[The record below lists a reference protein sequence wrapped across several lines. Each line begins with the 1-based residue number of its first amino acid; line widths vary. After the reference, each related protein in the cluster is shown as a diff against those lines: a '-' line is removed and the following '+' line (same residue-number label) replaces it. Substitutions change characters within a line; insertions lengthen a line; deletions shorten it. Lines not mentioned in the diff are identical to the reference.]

1 MDYKNLIVEKSD
13 KICKISFNRP
23 KALNA
28 LNTEV
33 LEELDKLLDEIEK
46 DDETFVVVF
55 TGEGKAFVAGADI
68 GEMKDK
74 NLIEGKK
81 FAQLGHKVF
90 RKIELLEKPVIA
102 AVNGYALG
110 GGCELAMS
118 CDIRIAGEKAKFGQ
132 PEVGLGIT
140 PGFGGTQRLSRL
152 VGSAKAK
159 ELIFT
164 ADTISAQEA
173 EKIGLVNKVVSQE
186 ELINETMNMAN
197 KITSKGQ
204 VAVRFSKNAINR
216 GIETDIDTALDIEIN
231 LFGMCFATEDQKEG
245 MKAFTEKRKAEFKN
259 K

>member
-33 LEELDKLLDEIEK
+33 LEELDKLVDEIEK